1 MSDVKLQDASKA
13 PLTGGQ
19 LWFAAM
25 MLAIAN
31 FVVVLDTTIANVSVP
46 NIAGDLGAA
55 GNQGT
60 LVITF
65 YTVAEAISMPL
76 TGWLASRFGT
86 VKTFIV
92 CMVIFGVFS
101 VLCGLAPSLGALVFL
116 RILQGLSAGPLMPLS
131 QTLLLRIFPKEKA
144 PAAITL
150 WSMTTLVA
158 PVAGPILGGYL
169 CDNWSWHYIF
179 LINAP
184 ISLLCAYFG
193 WQLLKRYETALL
205 KAKMDFVG
213 LGLLVVWVG
222 SLQLMLDEGKDLDWF
237 ASNLIVVLC
246 VVALIGFAA
255 FMIWELTEKNP
266 AVNLRVFRHRG
277 YTMSVV
283 TISLAFGAYFS
294 SAVLTPLWLQ
304 NYMGY
309 TATEAGIATAAT
321 GILAI
326 AGAPLAAR
334 FSVKM
339 DRRLMVCLGVLWM
352 GAMTLMRTDGTTDMT
367 RWQVS
372 SLLLFQGIGLPF
384 YFVPLTGLALSSV
397 DDSETASAAGLMSFV
412 RTVVGAFATSVVT
425 TSWDNGIVRNHA
437 ELAGLV
443 DRTGET
449 VRGMLASGMTM
460 DQSRAMLDR
469 LVQVQSAML
478 ATNHIFFWSGLAF
491 VLAAI
496 SIWFAP
502 KPVKVA
508 DTTGAH

>member
-1 MSDVKLQDASKA
+1 MSNFTLQNAEKA
-13 PLTGGQ
+13 PLTGRQ

-25 MLAIAN
+25 MLALAN

-76 TGWLASRFGT
+76 TGWLASRCGT
-86 VKTFIV
+86 VKTFVV

-101 VLCGLAPSLGALVFL
+101 VLCGLAPSLVALVVL
-116 RILQGLSAGPLMPLS
+116 RVLQGLSAGPLMPLS
-131 QTLLLRIFPKEKA
+131 QTLLLRVFPKEKA

-158 PVAGPILGGYL
+158 PVVGPIMGGYL

-184 ISLLCAYFG
+184 IALVCAYFG
-193 WQLLKRYETALL
+193 WQLLKRYETPML
-205 KAKMDFVG
+205 KARMDFVG
-213 LGLLVVWVG
+213 LALLVVWVG

-237 ASNLIVVLC
+237 ASTLIVVLS
-246 VVALIGFAA
+246 VIALIGFAA

-277 YTMSVV
+277 YTMSVI
-283 TISLAFGAYFS
+283 TISLAFSAYFS

-304 NYMGY
+304 SYMGY
-309 TATEAGIATAAT
+309 TATEAGIATAVT

-334 FSVKM
+334 LSTKM
-339 DRRLMVCLGVLWM
+339 DRRIMVCLGVLWM
-352 GAMTLMRTDGTTDMT
+352 GAMTLMRTDATTDMT
-367 RWQVS
+367 RWQIS

-397 DDSETASAAGLMSFV
+397 EESETASAAGLMSFV
-412 RTVVGAFATSVVT
+412 RTVVGAFAASFVT
-425 TSWDNGIVRNHA
+425 TSWDNKITVNHA

-443 DRTGET
+443 DRSGET
-449 VRGMLASGMTM
+449 IREMLASGMTM
-460 DQSRAMLDR
+460 DQARATLDY

-478 ATNHIFFWSGLAF
+478 ATNQVFFWSGLAF
-491 VLAAI
+491 VLAATA
-496 SIWFAP
+496 IWFAP
-502 KPVKVA
+502 KPTKLA
-508 DTTGAH
+508 DTSGAH